1 MKFSNEQLQTMIAE
15 QPIGETYPYNTNDK
29 EQIENYIQNL
39 FYIISRSKSIKCEAI
54 FDHYGSGYAS
64 YVDFFCYKK
73 DGSSK
78 INEKYIEK
86 DSLTSIQ
93 LEGLVIYISRLAPVA
108 IIGKDI
114 RHKAIINTEEIQDEF
129 FSGMSMISRPQ
140 EVINEPPPFMVE
152 EFREIKQK
160 LADAGY
166 SILEKEYLSQP
177 LPFKTKI
184 QTFTDPRHYTVFDAF
199 FYWMD

>member
-1 MKFSNEQLQTMIAE
+1 MNFTTEQLQTMIAE
-15 QPIGETYPYNTNDK
+15 QPIGESYPYNTKDK
-29 EQIENYIQNL
+29 AQIEKYIQDL
-39 FYIISRSKSIKCEAI
+39 FYTINRSKTIQCEAI

-78 INEKYIEK
+78 VDERYIEK

-93 LEGLVIYISRLAPVA
+93 LEGLVIYVSRLAPVA

-140 EVINEPPPFMVE
+140 EVMNEPPSFIAE

-166 SILEKEYLSQP
+166 RILEKEYLSQS

-184 QTFTDPRHYTVFDAF
+184 QTFTKPNQYTVFDAF